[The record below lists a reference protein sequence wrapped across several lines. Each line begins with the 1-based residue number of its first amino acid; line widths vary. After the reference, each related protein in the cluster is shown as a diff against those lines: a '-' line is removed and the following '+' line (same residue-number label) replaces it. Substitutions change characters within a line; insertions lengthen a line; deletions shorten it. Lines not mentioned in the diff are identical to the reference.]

1 MRDVLRHRPLS
12 EGCRVSDLVWDIMMQ
27 RVPTEMKNAEKP
39 SRPAA
44 LRKRSGRTDERI
56 HGEIYAA
63 IINHQIRPAMPLQED
78 ALATAFGVSRT
89 IIRKVL
95 QRLAHEKLV
104 DLIPNKGAFVAKPS
118 IEEARQVFEA
128 RRGVECILVAKL
140 AATISDEEI
149 GRLTAL
155 LAEEAEAL
163 ASNDKKRRLQLSG
176 DFHLELATLAGNAV
190 MRGFVQELVSR
201 TSLIIALYESPGAV
215 PCSQSEHSD
224 IIDALKRRDAKAAA
238 SIMEHHLRHIEAQ
251 IDLADQPS
259 RVDFST
265 LFKPVA

>member
-1 MRDVLRHRPLS
+1 
-12 EGCRVSDLVWDIMMQ
+12 VWEIIMPS
-27 RVPTEMKNAEKP
+27 VPKTAESADKP
-39 SRPAA
+39 SRPPAA
-44 LRKRSGRTDERI
+44 RKRSGQTDERI

-140 AATISDEEI
+140 AATVTDDEI
-149 GRLTAL
+149 GRLTSL
-155 LAEEAEAL
+155 LAAEADAL
-163 ASNDKKRRLQLSG
+163 ARNNRKRRLQLSG

-224 IIDALKRRDAKAAA
+224 IIDALKRRDATAAA
-238 SIMEHHLRHIEAQ
+238 QVMEHHLRHIEAQ
-251 IDLADQPS
+251 IELTDQPL

-265 LFKPVA
+265 LFKPVT